1 MNMPASGGRT
11 PERGPARF
19 RFPTSLATD
28 TDVESTLALSRSYD
42 HPYLGD
48 GADVGAH
55 FDSIESVHIDWN

>member
-11 PERGPARF
+11 PERVPARF
-19 RFPTSLATD
+19 QFPTSLATD
-28 TDVESTLALSRSYD
+28 SDVEATLALTRYYG

-55 FDSIESVHIDWN
+55 FESIHIDWN